1 MITKEAQ
8 CKIITD
14 YLNASG
20 IVNQFLND
28 TIMDALDEIEAEN
41 TKPVIDHKTEATLR
55 NKFTEEVRDF
65 LSLLGGDFSFKQKS
79 TGEFAVI
86 DLDDETPFTLKIDAQ
101 NHICIDNYYVFYN
114 DKDCVDTLRQ
124 ICERGVKY
132 NPNLAESYK
141 KHRDELIAFEEKW
154 YAKENNKEQEVDEYD
169 Y

>member
-86 DLDDETPFTLKIDAQ
+86 DLDNETPFTLKIDAQ
-101 NHICIDNYYVFYN
+101 IIFISIIIMCSTMIKIVR
-114 DKDCVDTLRQ
+114 K
-124 ICERGVKY
+124 
-132 NPNLAESYK
+132 P
-141 KHRDELIAFEEKW
+141 
-154 YAKENNKEQEVDEYD
+154 
-169 Y
+169 

>member
-41 TKPVIDHKTEATLR
+41 TKPITNPETEATLR
-55 NKFTEEVRDF
+55 NKFTKEIRDF

-79 TGEFAVI
+79 IGEFAVI

-101 NHICIDNYYVFYN
+101 NHIYIDNYYVFYN
-114 DKDCVDTLRQ
+114 DKDCTETLKK
-124 ICERGVKY
+124 ICERNIKY
-132 NPNLAESYK
+132 KPSIAEIYK
-141 KHRDELIAFEEKW
+141 RHKDYILEFEEKW